1 MTRSFSMASFA
12 MCAFV
17 AGALGMGM
25 TWSAGDAAAAGPA
38 EVARSPGKP
47 VQSNASTAAS
57 GRRPLAVRIA
67 MADKLK
73 SEPPSSPPAEAKPPA
88 AEAAVAAVTQAG
100 GTEAAAVA
108 TTARKPSV
116 PRLLIDCEESTVDA
130 RQGELIRWRVTIRNE
145 GATAH
150 HVVASLYFAEGI
162 EPTAAAGHGHS
173 LATGEAKFSPV
184 ASLREDDSIQL
195 EVTGR
200 AVRSGAVAYRIEVG
214 CRDLPGHVAREAV
227 ILVRPTSA
235 E

>member
-1 MTRSFSMASFA
+1 MKRSFAV
-12 MCAFV
+12 CAFV
-17 AGALGMGM
+17 AGAVAVGMM
-25 TWSAGDAAAAGPA
+25 WSAGNAAAAGPA
-38 EVARSPGKP
+38 EVARSTGKP

-73 SEPPSSPPAEAKPPA
+73 SEPPPSPEAVATPPATE
-88 AEAAVAAVTQAG
+88 AAVTQAG
-100 GTEAAAVA
+100 GAEAAAVA

-116 PRLLIDCEESTVDA
+116 PRLLIDCEESSVDA
-130 RQGELIRWRVTIRNE
+130 RQGESIRWRITIRNA

-150 HVVASLYFAEGI
+150 HVIASLYFAEGI
-162 EPTAAAGHGHS
+162 EPLAATGHGHS
-173 LATGEAKFSPV
+173 LATGEARFSPV

-200 AVRSGAVAYRIEVG
+200 AARPGAVAYRIEVG

-227 ILVRPTSA
+227 ILVRPKSA

>member
-1 MTRSFSMASFA
+1 MTRSFSLA
-12 MCAFV
+12 AFV
-17 AGALGMGM
+17 AGVLVVGMS
-25 TWSAGDAAAAGPA
+25 WSAGDATAAGSS
-38 EVARSPGKP
+38 EVARASGKP

-73 SEPPSSPPAEAKPPA
+73 HEPPPTLAGPATPPAT
-88 AEAAVAAVTQAG
+88 EAAV
-100 GTEAAAVA
+100 ERAAAGDAVVLKNV
-108 TTARKPSV
+108 ARKPAV

-130 RQGELIRWRVTIRNE
+130 RQGESVRWRITIRNA

-150 HVVASLYFAEGI
+150 HVVATLYFAEGI
-162 EPTAAAGHGHS
+162 EPLAAAGHGHS

-184 ASLREDDSIQL
+184 ASLGEDDSIQL

-200 AVRSGAVAYRIEVG
+200 AARPGAVAYRIEVG

-227 ILVRPTSA
+227 ILVRPKSA
-235 E
+235 D

>member
-1 MTRSFSMASFA
+1 MTRSFA

-17 AGALGMGM
+17 AGAVAVGMS
-25 TWSAGDAAAAGPA
+25 WSAGDAAATGPA
-38 EVARSPGKP
+38 EVARSTGKP

-73 SEPPSSPPAEAKPPA
+73 SDPPPSLAAAATPPA
-88 AEAAVAAVTQAG
+88 AEAAVAQAG
-100 GTEAAAVA
+100 TADAAAVE
-108 TTARKPSV
+108 TVARKPAV

-130 RQGELIRWRVTIRNE
+130 RQGESIRWRITIRNT

-150 HVVASLYFAEGI
+150 HVVPTLYFAEGI
-162 EPTAAAGHGHS
+162 EPLAAAGHGHS

-184 ASLREDDSIQL
+184 ASLGEDDSIQL

-200 AVRSGAVAYRIEVG
+200 AARPGAVAYRIEVG

-227 ILVRPTSA
+227 ILVRPKSA

>member
-1 MTRSFSMASFA
+1 MTRSFSMASFSMA
-12 MCAFV
+12 AFV
-17 AGALGMGM
+17 AGVLGMGM
-25 TWSAGDAAAAGPA
+25 SWSVGDAIAAGPA
-38 EVARSPGKP
+38 EVARSTGKP

-73 SEPPSSPPAEAKPPA
+73 SEPPSSPAVAAKPPA
-88 AEAAVAAVTQAG
+88 TESAVERADAADASAVKT
-100 GTEAAAVA
+100 V
-108 TTARKPSV
+108 ARKPAV

-130 RQGELIRWRVTIRNE
+130 RQGDWIRWRITIRNA

-150 HVVASLYFAEGI
+150 HVVATLYFAEGI
-162 EPTAAAGHGHS
+162 EPLAAAGHGHS

-184 ASLREDDSIQL
+184 ASLGEDDSVQL

-200 AVRSGAVAYRIEVG
+200 AARPGAVAYRIEVG
-214 CRDLPGHVAREAV
+214 CRDLPGHFAREAV
-227 ILVRPTSA
+227 ILVRPKTA